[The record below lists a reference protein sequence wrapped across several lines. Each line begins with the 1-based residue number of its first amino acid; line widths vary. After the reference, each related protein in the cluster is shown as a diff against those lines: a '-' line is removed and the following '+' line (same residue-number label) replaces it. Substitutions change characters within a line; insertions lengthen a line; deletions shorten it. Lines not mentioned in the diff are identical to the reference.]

1 MIQTCHEMDSGVT
14 ESESYENFG
23 RRCDVQVYIRL
34 WALLSQNLRKG
45 TKGLT
50 ELLKLESIQ
59 AFEERKAQ
67 AKKAWG
73 RSRDKAAASNVSY
86 AGGGTGHCDSTGISD
101 IADIDEK

>member
-1 MIQTCHEMDSGVT
+1 M
-14 ESESYENFG
+14 
-23 RRCDVQVYIRL
+23 
-34 WALLSQNLRKG
+34 
-45 TKGLT
+45 T

-67 AKKAWG
+67 AKMAWG
-73 RSRDKAAASNVSY
+73 ERSRDKAAASNVSY

>member
-1 MIQTCHEMDSGVT
+1 M
-14 ESESYENFG
+14 
-23 RRCDVQVYIRL
+23 
-34 WALLSQNLRKG
+34 
-45 TKGLT
+45 T

-67 AKKAWG
+67 AKGLG